1 MVQLS
6 ARMARWGLVAVA
18 AVTACTLS
26 SSAALAAGSEAA
38 QGASKTVS
46 YLGYN
51 FAVPSSWPVIHVTAT
66 TCVRFDRH
74 AVYLRDPGSNQDC
87 PTGLLGTTEAV
98 LVQPSGRRVAAASA
112 AEDPIGHRITAV
124 SHGIEVTATYGTDPG
139 LIAGILAS
147 ASLPAPTATSAG
159 GQAAASRASTA
170 NAALKLAEP
179 AAAAADVPAS
189 ATSFTGEGFD
199 ACAAPSAAY
208 LSAWH
213 SKSPYGA
220 VGIYIGGAERA
231 CAQPNLTAAWV
242 AQQATAGWRFMPIY

>member
-6 ARMARWGLVAVA
+6 ARMARWGLVAAA
-18 AVTACTLS
+18 AVTACTLC

-38 QGASKTVS
+38 QGASKTVT

-74 AVYLRDPGSNQDC
+74 AVYLGDPGSNQDC

-98 LVQPSGRRVAAASA
+98 LVQPSGSRVAAASA
-112 AEDPIGHRITAV
+112 AEDPIAHRITAV
-124 SHGIEVTATYGTDPG
+124 SQGIEVTATYGMDPG
-139 LIAGILAS
+139 LITGILAS
-147 ASLPAPTATSAG
+147 ASLPAPTASTSAG
-159 GQAAASRASTA
+159 GRVSAGRGGTM

-199 ACAAPSAAY
+199 ACAAPSGRAR
-208 LSAWH
+208 
-213 SKSPYGA
+213 SP
-220 VGIYIGGAERA
+220 
-231 CAQPNLTAAWV
+231 T
-242 AQQATAGWRFMPIY
+242 